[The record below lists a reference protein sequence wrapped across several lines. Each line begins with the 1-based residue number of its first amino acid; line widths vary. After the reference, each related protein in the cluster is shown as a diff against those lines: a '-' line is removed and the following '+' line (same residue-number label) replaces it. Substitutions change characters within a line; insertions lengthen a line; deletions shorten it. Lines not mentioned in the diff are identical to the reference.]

1 MGASTVTLSV
11 LLVCL
16 ILSSTST
23 EDLQGGD
30 PEKDEFEDYELDDL
44 DIDEATREKQQW
56 ERVLKDQRDS
66 GVQVEIIEESKE
78 CSRYSNVVFADHR
91 GIIVGFLLPNCIF
104 HVSLSST
111 RMIEGVGEK
120 VAYHYRGYFP
130 DTNKDFDTSFQR
142 GSPWRFQVWIPI
154 VITREAVCE
163 AFWR

>member
-66 GVQVEIIEESKE
+66 GVQVEIMEESKE
-78 CSRYSNVVFADHR
+78 CSRYS
-91 GIIVGFLLPNCIF
+91 LIF
-104 HVSLSST
+104 PKKTDCFS
-111 RMIEGVGEK
+111 
-120 VAYHYRGYFP
+120 
-130 DTNKDFDTSFQR
+130 
-142 GSPWRFQVWIPI
+142 IPI
-154 VITREAVCE
+154 YISSMYL
-163 AFWR
+163 FLPQG